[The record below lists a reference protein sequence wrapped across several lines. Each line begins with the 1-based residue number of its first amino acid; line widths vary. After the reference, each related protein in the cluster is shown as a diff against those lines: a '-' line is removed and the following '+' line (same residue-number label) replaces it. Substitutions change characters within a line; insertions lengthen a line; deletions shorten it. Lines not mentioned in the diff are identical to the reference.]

1 MDVVEEEGVLRTPD
15 GHRIGWMR
23 RGVRGGTPVGFLH
36 GQPGSRH
43 DLRVLPDATLARHEV
58 ELFAI
63 DRAGYGDTPAV
74 GLDRRDVARDLL
86 TLADHLGV
94 QRFPLMAVSMGG
106 VYALTVAALAPERVT
121 RVVLL
126 AGHVLPYD
134 DPAIVGLLSAEEQAD
149 VAQLRGGRTPE
160 LEATYAEA
168 AAAMATAPGEVLAG
182 LAVHWS
188 PAERALATTPF
199 AAAVAASMA
208 FGLAHGHDGLLE
220 DGLRTVQPLEFGLA
234 DVRCPVRA
242 VHGTIDDLE
251 PYANVERLMGLLP
264 DGALVALP
272 GRGHLGP
279 WLWPD
284 LGFALLTGT

>member
-1 MDVVEEEGVLRTPD
+1 
-15 GHRIGWMR
+15 MR

-199 AAAVAASMA
+199 AAAVS
-208 FGLAHGHDGLLE
+208 
-220 DGLRTVQPLEFGLA
+220 P
-234 DVRCPVRA
+234 
-242 VHGTIDDLE
+242 
-251 PYANVERLMGLLP
+251 
-264 DGALVALP
+264 
-272 GRGHLGP
+272 
-279 WLWPD
+279 
-284 LGFALLTGT
+284 TGTTACWRTACAPCSHWSSASPTCAVPSAPCTARSTTWSPTPTWSG